1 MAGEGGEEK
10 HSGEAIVIDTNVLI
24 SAMLKESGYT
34 RRVLLLLAEIY
45 PLYAP
50 GYAIEEIQRHLHRL
64 SERKGIPLE
73 KMRALIALL
82 VENIRIVNEEEYVP
96 RI

>member
-1 MAGEGGEEK
+1 
-10 HSGEAIVIDTNVLI
+10 
-24 SAMLKESGYT
+24 MLKESGYT